1 MAEQLIR
8 SFLFAPG
15 NHARRVEKALQL
27 SADAVI
33 LDLEDAVATA
43 EKPAT
48 RPLVKAALERPRAG
62 LGYVRI
68 NAAPTS
74 FCHGDL
80 LEVVGPRLDG
90 IILPMAE
97 AAWHLQA
104 VDWLLSGLERDRG
117 IPAGQIDLIP
127 IIETARGLSAVNEI
141 ARAAKRVKRLAF
153 GAGDFTNDVV
163 MKWSRDEAELAPVR
177 SAVVVASRAAGIE
190 APFDT
195 VWTDLTD
202 REGFHASCQRAAD
215 LGFQGKMCI
224 HPDQVAVT
232 NEVFAPSTE
241 EVARAERVVTA
252 FKKAEAEGLASITVD
267 GRFVD
272 YPIVYRA
279 ERVLARARLAAGR

>member
-27 SADAVI
+27 GADAVI

-43 EKPAT
+43 EKAAT
-48 RPLVKAALERPRAG
+48 RPLVRAALEQPRTG

-68 NAAPTS
+68 NGAPTP

-80 LEVVGPRLDG
+80 LEVVGPKLDG

-117 IPAGQIDLIP
+117 LPAGGIDLIP
-127 IIETARGLSAVNEI
+127 IIETARGLAAVDEI
-141 ARAAKRVKRLAF
+141 ARACKRVRRLAF
-153 GAGDFTNDVV
+153 GAGDYTLDVA
-163 MKWSRDEAELAPVR
+163 MKWSRDESELTPVR
-177 SAVVVASRAAGIE
+177 SAIVIASRAAGIE
-190 APFDT
+190 SPFDT
-195 VWTDLTD
+195 VWTDLPD
-202 REGFHASCQRAAD
+202 AEGFLASCRRAAD
-215 LGFQGKMCI
+215 LGFQGKMVI
-224 HPDQVAVT
+224 HPDQVAGA
-232 NEVFAPSTE
+232 NEAFAPSAE
-241 EVARAERVVTA
+241 EVSRAERVVSA

-279 ERVLARARLAAGR
+279 ERVLARARLAR

>member
-43 EKPAT
+43 EKAAT
-48 RPLVKAALERPRAG
+48 RPLVKAALEGPRTG

-68 NAAPTS
+68 NAAPTP

-80 LEVVGPRLDG
+80 LEIVGPRLDG

-104 VDWLLSGLERDRG
+104 VDWLVAGLERDRG
-117 IPAGQIDLIP
+117 VPEGQIDLIP
-127 IIETARGLSAVNEI
+127 IIETARGLSAVDEI
-141 ARAAKRVKRLAF
+141 ARATRRVKRLAF
-153 GAGDFTNDVV
+153 GAGDFTLDVSAT
-163 MKWSRDEAELAPVR
+163 WSRDEAELTPVR
-177 SAVVVASRAAGIE
+177 SAIVVASRAAGIE
-190 APFDT
+190 APLDT

-202 REGFHASCQRAAD
+202 AEGFRSSCQRAAD

-232 NEVFAPSTE
+232 NEVFAPSPE
-241 EVARAERVVTA
+241 EVARAERVVSA

-279 ERVLARARLAAGR
+279 ERVLARARLAAR